1 MSFNIER
8 GLFKFDF
15 IDHHAILGIPVN
27 ADVREV
33 RKRYLKIARNLHPDT
48 IKGASE
54 AEKKLANQLLS
65 KLVNPAYEQLSQNNR
80 DYVVNLGHM
89 GRRLASEKGKVPLT
103 SDVAQKLSKSGPN
116 LDNSYKSLVQ
126 NLATKQYDSLDLVLD
141 RIAQISELNMVYLM
155 LSGGKIGAGVAAN
168 NGQPGSNQGVKTPA
182 GAAGTSSHPNQG
194 NNPNVPSGTKGS
206 PLPDSGLS
214 RVTEYLRRAEGYLA
228 KQNFAGAVLE
238 LREALKLDQNN
249 SRAHTLLGVAYL
261 KQNQATMAKVHINKA
276 LQLNPKDELAL
287 RGKKHIDGLAQKNN
301 PGGKPPAS
309 PKPDQSK
316 PSDKPGGGLFG
327 KMFGPKKK

>member
-15 IDHHAILGIPVN
+15 LDHHAVLGIPVN
-27 ADVREV
+27 ADVKEV

-48 IKGASE
+48 IKGANE

-80 DYVVNLGHM
+80 DYAVNLGHL
-89 GRRLASEKGKVPLT
+89 GRRLAGEKSTIPLT
-103 SDVAQKLSKSGPN
+103 SDAAQKLSQAGLN
-116 LDNSYKSLVQ
+116 LDNSYKNLVQ
-126 NLATKQYDSLDLVLD
+126 NLANKQYDSLDQVLE

-155 LSGGKIGAGVAAN
+155 LSGGKIGPGAVANKKQPLGNQAAKAPAAQAN
-168 NGQPGSNQGVKTPA
+168 GGQ
-182 GAAGTSSHPNQG
+182 SSPG
-194 NNPNVPSGTKGS
+194 NNPNAGQNKGA

-214 RVTEYLRRAEGYLA
+214 RVAEYINRAEGYMA
-228 KQNFAGAVLE
+228 KRNFAKAVLE
-238 LREALKLDQNN
+238 LREALKLDPKS
-249 SRAHTLLGVAYL
+249 SRTHTLMGVAYL

-287 RGKKHIDGLAQKNN
+287 RGKKHLDGLAQA
-301 PGGKPPAS
+301 GSKPPAP
-309 PKPDQSK
+309 PKSEPSK
-316 PSDKPGGGLFG
+316 PSDKPSGGGLFG
-327 KMFGPKKK
+327 KMFGGKKK